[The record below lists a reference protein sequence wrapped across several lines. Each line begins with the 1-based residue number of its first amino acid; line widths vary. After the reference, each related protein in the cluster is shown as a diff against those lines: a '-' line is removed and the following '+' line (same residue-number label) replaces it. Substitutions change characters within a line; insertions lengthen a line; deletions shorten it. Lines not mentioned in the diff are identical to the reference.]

1 MNFASLAKTY
11 IHRSVFKDNPR
22 HLLSFNGG
30 DIVPIFC
37 DEVYPGDTYKI
48 NSKIF
53 LRFSSPLIAP
63 IFDNVYLDTFW
74 FFVPNRLVWA
84 HWQNFMGESD
94 TPYDPDVPSSTDY
107 LVPQVTAPQGG
118 FGKGSL
124 ADYFNINPYATGI
137 KVDSLAFRAYN
148 LIYNEWFRPE
158 WVVDSVVVPS
168 GDSDDIKNYKILKRA
183 KRADYFT
190 RSLPWP
196 QRGPSVSLP
205 LGDTA
210 PVSVAGN
217 GYGLGLYG
225 YNGAGITYGT
235 FLKGAQSSSSVIGA
249 VDLAGNVQAPA
260 VGTGVIANWYGNNTV
275 IGVNQDPSKSGLV
288 GTVDLS
294 EATAIT
300 VTTLRNA
307 FQVQKLY
314 ERDSRGGTRYTE
326 ILRSHFGVVSP
337 DARLQRP
344 EYLGGSS
351 TRMQINTVVQ
361 NSSTA
366 TNSPLGNLA
375 AFGVVGSN
383 RHGFT
388 KSFVEHGFVIGLC
401 NVRCDLTYQQG
412 IPRKFSRRTRLDYYW
427 PTFAHLSEQAVLTK
441 EIYADGSEK
450 DDTVFGYQ
458 ERYAELRYY
467 PSQVSGELRSMY
479 PQSLDVW
486 HLSQEFS
493 DTPTLSPAFIENP
506 AQEVLDRV
514 LQVKSSVS
522 DQLIGDIE
530 FDLVRIRPMPMYGTP
545 GLVDHF

>member
-74 FFVPNRLVWA
+74 FFVPNRLVWT

-107 LVPQVTAPQGG
+107 LVPQVVAPSGG

-124 ADYFNINPYATGI
+124 ADYYNINPYASGI

-168 GDSDDIKNYKILKRA
+168 GDSDDIANYKILKRA

-205 LGDTA
+205 LATTA
-210 PVSVAGN
+210 PVVSS
-217 GYGLGLYG
+217 
-225 YNGAGITYGT
+225 GAGIPIFSAGSVTGSPLSLVAQPQNYNIAYGGT
-235 FLKGAQSSSSVIGA
+235 SV
-249 VDLAGNVQAPA
+249 NPQATLYWREPSLE
-260 VGTGVIANWYGNNTV
+260 
-275 IGVNQDPSKSGLV
+275 VN
-288 GTVDLS
+288 LS
-294 EATAIT
+294 ESTAVT

-314 ERDSRGGTRYTE
+314 ERDARGGTRYTE
-326 ILRSHFGVVSP
+326 ILRSHFGVISP

-361 NSSTA
+361 NSSSA
-366 TNSPLGNLA
+366 TDSPLGNLA
-375 AFGVVGSN
+375 AFGVFGSN

-441 EIYADGSEK
+441 EIYADGSVN

-479 PQSLDVW
+479 PDSLDVW
-486 HLSQEFS
+486 HLSQKFD
-493 DTPTLSPAFIENP
+493 DTPTLSPSFIENP

-514 LQVKSSVS
+514 LQVKSKVS

-530 FDLVRIRPMPMYGTP
+530 FDLVRIRPLPMYGTP

>member
-1 MNFASLAKTY
+1 MNFAQLAKTY
-11 IHRSVFKDNPR
+11 IHRSVFKDKPR

-30 DIVPIFC
+30 DLVPIFC
-37 DEVYPGDTYKI
+37 DEVYPGDTYNVYTKL
-48 NSKIF
+48 F

-74 FFVPNRLVWA
+74 FFVPNRLVWT

-94 TPYDPDVPSSTDY
+94 TPYDPDVPSTTDY
-107 LVPQVTAPQGG
+107 LVPQITAPTGG

-124 ADYFNINPYATGI
+124 ADYFNINPFVSGL

-168 GDSDDIKNYKILKRA
+168 GDSDDVSNYKILKRA

-196 QRGPSVSLP
+196 QRGPSVSIP
-205 LGDTA
+205 LGTSA
-210 PVSVAGN
+210 PVIFSN
-217 GYGLGLYG
+217 GVD
-225 YNGAGITYGT
+225 T
-235 FLKGAQSSSSVIGA
+235 SSVSPSSVSRFSFYNASTGA
-249 VDLAGNVQAPA
+249 VYVPDSNRAR
-260 VGTGVIANWYGNNTV
+260 Y
-275 IGVNQDPSKSGLV
+275 IGVGPSSAVNVYNQVATNVEATANNVGLSA
-288 GTVDLS
+288 TVDLS
-294 EATAIT
+294 SAADVTITA
-300 VTTLRNA
+300 LRNA

-314 ERDSRGGTRYTE
+314 ERDARGGTRYTE

-361 NSSTA
+361 NSSSVS
-366 TNSPLGNLA
+366 NSPLGNLG
-375 AFGVVGSN
+375 AFGLVGSN

-401 NVRCDLTYQQG
+401 NVRTDLTYQQG
-412 IPRKFSRRTRLDYYW
+412 VPRKFSRRTRLDYYW
-427 PTFAHLSEQAVLTK
+427 PTFAHLSEQPVLLK
-441 EIYADGSEK
+441 EIYAQGNSADE
-450 DDTVFGYQ
+450 TVFGYQ

-467 PSQVSGELRSMY
+467 PSQVSGELRSDY
-479 PQSLDVW
+479 SQSLDVW
-486 HLSQEFS
+486 HLAQDF
-493 DTPTLSPAFIENP
+493 DDAPTLSPSFIENP
-506 AQEVLDRV
+506 AQEVLDRA
-514 LQVKSSVS
+514 LQVKSVVS
-522 DQLIGDIE
+522 DQLIGDFE
-530 FDLVRIRPMPMYGTP
+530 FDLTRIRPLPMYGTP